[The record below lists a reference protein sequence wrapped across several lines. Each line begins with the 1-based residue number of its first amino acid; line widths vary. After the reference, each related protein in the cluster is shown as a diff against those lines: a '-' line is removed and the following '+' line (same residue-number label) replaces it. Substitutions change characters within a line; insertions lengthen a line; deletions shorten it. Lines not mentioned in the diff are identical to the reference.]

1 VWFAAFSIHRRFCC
15 GLLSQLPRHDI
26 VWPITQNR
34 SRAEPVSARFTVNV
48 WETRLI
54 VIQAN
59 AREGFPKVSKEIVLP
74 RPHAHPAPD
83 EGTRALA
90 TGTIHTA
97 YPRGSR
103 MFSII

>member
-1 VWFAAFSIHRRFCC
+1 MLRYSASTF
-15 GLLSQLPRHDI
+15 GG
-26 VWPITQNR
+26 NGKR
-34 SRAEPVSARFTVNV
+34 SSG
-48 WETRLI
+48 RLI
-54 VIQAN
+54 MIQAS
-59 AREGFPKVSKEIVLP
+59 AREGFPEASKEIVLP